1 MSLTGPGF
9 KFWVVQ
15 KEAHVSDPHLT
26 VGIHR
31 VLSANPE
38 SMGFPSLPSLPSL
51 CGLPPGLSCF
61 TLNCSVLRL
70 QGADEVTTKLE
81 ELLDVWG
88 SLPALRAGG
97 APLLDGARLMEA
109 TGLVPGQRLGRLKEW
124 LWRVQIE
131 RDLTS
136 VDEVEALLSEL
147 PWRDQEP
154 SKWPRLVWH

>member
-1 MSLTGPGF
+1 VWAP
-9 KFWVVQ
+9 
-15 KEAHVSDPHLT
+15 A
-26 VGIHR
+26 
-31 VLSANPE
+31 
-38 SMGFPSLPSLPSL
+38 
-51 CGLPPGLSCF
+51 GLSTCF
-61 TLNCSVLRL
+61 TLIHFLRL
-70 QGADEVTTKLE
+70 QGPEEVTRKLE

-109 TGLVPGQRLGRLKEW
+109 TGLGPGQRLGRLKEW

-136 VDEVEALLSEL
+136 VEEVEALLSEL